1 MRLTNLIAAAAIAT
15 SAMASTAFAG
25 GFAAV
30 VVEPIVTIV
39 EPMPTRST
47 WGIILP
53 LVGVALL
60 IALAAANEED
70 DPAPGTGPTPTPV
83 PTE

>member
-1 MRLTNLIAAAAIAT
+1 MRLTTLIAAAAVAV
-15 SAMASTAFAG
+15 SAMATTAVAG

-30 VVEPIVTIV
+30 VTEPVVTVVEPA
-39 EPMPTRST
+39 PMRSS

-53 LVGVALL
+53 LVGVGLL

-70 DPAPGTGPTPTPV
+70 ETD
-83 PTE
+83 